1 VTTTGHKGTGQRRAR
16 STKRARTSPKAIER
30 AELRKKALELRKA
43 ARPVREIAVKI
54 GRSKSETQRLI
65 DEALRDVGP
74 DHETKVRVR
83 TLQLERIDT
92 MVLGLWMRA
101 KKGDEKAVTAVLK
114 LEERRAKIVGSD
126 APTES
131 KLRLTVTGQLNWM
144 LDIVREVLG
153 DDAAQRVYRR
163 IAETTSAGETPAD
176 DDEEA

>member
-1 VTTTGHKGTGQRRAR
+1 VTGHKGTGRRRAR
-16 STKRARTSPKAIER
+16 STKTARTSPKAIER
-30 AELRKKALELRKA
+30 AQLRKRALELRKEA
-43 ARPVREIAVKI
+43 HPVREIARKI
-54 GRSKSETQRLI
+54 GKSKSETHRLI
-65 DEALRDVGP
+65 DEALQDVGP

-101 KKGDEKAVTAVLK
+101 RKGDEKAVTAVLK

-131 KLRLTVTGQLNWM
+131 KLRLTVTGQLNWI

-153 DDAAQRVYRR
+153 EDAGQRVYRR
-163 IAETTSAGETPAD
+163 IAETTGAGQAPTG
-176 DDEEA
+176 DDEEG